1 MERHVW
7 LRALAVSLAP
17 PRSYRVSA
25 RMHRRNGLR
34 AFRLHAIHDAP
45 GHRGCVTNVISWDRN
60 HRWPGIMSSSWSNV
74 VYFPYSPCRV
84 IKLINLNKI
93 NNLNKIHLSQPLRS
107 ALPPITTTEILN
119 ISCFPSR
126 KKRKIFPSF
135 SSGTEIFR
143 KKFATNETRIQ
154 NSPRRWLRIPRALV
168 DSRDRRRPGTR
179 AGISISRRV
188 RIQKWS
194 VGRGYWKEV
203 KNTNIRARSPNPR
216 RDRGTSEF
224 QFTLGAN
231 RSELKGDLER
241 YVGYGFK

>member
-45 GHRGCVTNVISWDRN
+45 GHRGCVTNVISWGRN

-84 IKLINLNKI
+84 IKLI
-93 NNLNKIHLSQPLRS
+93 HLSQPLRS
-107 ALPPITTTEILN
+107 ALPPITTTEIPN

-154 NSPRRWLRIPRALV
+154 NSPRRWLRIPRACW
-168 DSRDRRRPGTR
+168 STR
-179 AGISISRRV
+179 AIEG
-188 RIQKWS
+188 
-194 VGRGYWKEV
+194 GREQGQ
-203 KNTNIRARSPNPR
+203 
-216 RDRGTSEF
+216 EF
-224 QFTLGAN
+224 
-231 RSELKGDLER
+231 R
-241 YVGYGFK
+241 

>member
-45 GHRGCVTNVISWDRN
+45 GHRGCVTNVISWARN

-84 IKLINLNKI
+84 IKLI
-93 NNLNKIHLSQPLRS
+93 HLSQPLRS
-107 ALPPITTTEILN
+107 ALPPITTTEIPN

-143 KKFATNETRIQ
+143 KKFATNAASVAA
-154 NSPRRWLRIPRALV
+154 NS
-168 DSRDRRRPGTR
+168 SG
-179 AGISISRRV
+179 
-188 RIQKWS
+188 
-194 VGRGYWKEV
+194 VGRL
-203 KNTNIRARSPNPR
+203 ARSKAARNEGRNFDKPASANSKMIR
-216 RDRGTSEF
+216 RKRI
-224 QFTLGAN
+224 
-231 RSELKGDLER
+231 LE
-241 YVGYGFK
+241 GG

>member
-7 LRALAVSLAP
+7 LRALAVSLGP

-45 GHRGCVTNVISWDRN
+45 GHRGCVTNVISWARN
-60 HRWPGIMSSSWSNV
+60 HRWPSSWSNV

-84 IKLINLNKI
+84 IKLI
-93 NNLNKIHLSQPLRS
+93 HLSQPLRS
-107 ALPPITTTEILN
+107 ALPPITTTEIPN

-135 SSGTEIFR
+135 SSGTEVFR
-143 KKFATNETRIQ
+143 KKFATNEIQ

-203 KNTNIRARSPNPR
+203 KNTNVRARSPNPR

>member
-45 GHRGCVTNVISWDRN
+45 GHRGCVTNVISWGRN

-74 VYFPYSPCRV
+74 VYFPYSSCRV
-84 IKLINLNKI
+84 IKL
-93 NNLNKIHLSQPLRS
+93 IHLSQPLRS
-107 ALPPITTTEILN
+107 PSNYNYWNSKHFLLSFAKEKKN
-119 ISCFPSR
+119 FP
-126 KKRKIFPSF
+126 KFFVGYGSF
-135 SSGTEIFR
+135 SKKIRDKDSDPEFAASVAANSSGV
-143 KKFATNETRIQ
+143 
-154 NSPRRWLRIPRALV
+154 LV

-203 KNTNIRARSPNPR
+203 KNTNVRALAKSSTRPRNIRISIHPR
-216 RDRGTSEF
+216 RESKRI
-224 QFTLGAN
+224 
-231 RSELKGDLER
+231 KGGSREIRWLR
-241 YVGYGFK
+241 I

>member
-17 PRSYRVSA
+17 PRSCRVSA

-45 GHRGCVTNVISWDRN
+45 GHRGCVTNVISWGRN

-84 IKLINLNKI
+84 IKLI
-93 NNLNKIHLSQPLRS
+93 HLSQPLRS
-107 ALPPITTTEILN
+107 ALPPITTTEIPN
-119 ISCFPSR
+119 ISCFSSR

-135 SSGTEIFR
+135 SSSTEIFR

-154 NSPRRWLRIPRALV
+154 NSPHRRLRIPRALV
-168 DSRDRRRPGTR
+168 DSCDRRRPGTR

-188 RIQKWS
+188 QIQKWS

-203 KNTNIRARSPNPR
+203 KNTNVRALAKSSTRPRNIRISIHPR
-216 RDRGTSEF
+216 RESKRI
-224 QFTLGAN
+224 
-231 RSELKGDLER
+231 KGGSREIRWLR
-241 YVGYGFK
+241 I

>member
-45 GHRGCVTNVISWDRN
+45 GHRGCVTNVISWARN

-84 IKLINLNKI
+84 IKLI
-93 NNLNKIHLSQPLRS
+93 HLSQPLRS
-107 ALPPITTTEILN
+107 ALPPITTTEIPN

-135 SSGTEIFR
+135 SSSTEIFR

-168 DSRDRRRPGTR
+168 DSCDRRRPGTR

-203 KNTNIRARSPNPR
+203 KNTNVRALAKSSTRPRNIRISIHPR
-216 RDRGTSEF
+216 RESKRI
-224 QFTLGAN
+224 
-231 RSELKGDLER
+231 KGGSREIRWLR
-241 YVGYGFK
+241 I

>member
-45 GHRGCVTNVISWDRN
+45 GHRGCVTNVISWGRN

-84 IKLINLNKI
+84 IKLI
-93 NNLNKIHLSQPLRS
+93 HLSQPLRS
-107 ALPPITTTEILN
+107 ALPPITTTEIPN

-188 RIQKWS
+188 RIQKWF

-203 KNTNIRARSPNPR
+203 KNTNVRARSPNPR

>member
-107 ALPPITTTEILN
+107 ALPPITTTEIPN

-203 KNTNIRARSPNPR
+203 KNTNVRARSPNPR

>member
-45 GHRGCVTNVISWDRN
+45 GHRGCVTNVISWGRN

-84 IKLINLNKI
+84 IKLI
-93 NNLNKIHLSQPLRS
+93 HLSQPLRS
-107 ALPPITTTEILN
+107 ALPPITTTKIPN

-143 KKFATNETRIQ
+143 KKFATKTRIQ

-203 KNTNIRARSPNPR
+203 KNTNVRARSPNPR

>member
-107 ALPPITTTEILN
+107 ALPPITTTEIPN

-203 KNTNIRARSPNPR
+203 KNTNVRARSPNPR

-241 YVGYGFK
+241 YVGLRI